1 MVFHSRVFCY
11 KFQHLGSGRKWEW
24 IFLAEIQWVAGGP
37 VERRIGFLRRTRGG
51 HIAFDSPPYGTWF
64 AANDQISL
72 RNFRCTEGAR
82 YRNDD
87 LTLLPGTVSWIKYQV
102 FLLTHPVG
110 DYNILDLITWH
121 DETWEDIKQQH
132 DMKWHEM
139 TMTWNDMTWNDMRW
153 HEVTW
158 LEINHMKLNEH
169 QWTYMTWH
177 DMTWHDMTWHDMTWH
192 DMTWHDMT
200 WHDMTW
206 HDMTWDMTWQDITWH
221 DKTWHDV
228 TWHDMNW
235 HDVLGN

>member
-110 DYNILDLITWH
+110 DYNILDL
-121 DETWEDIKQQH
+121 H
-132 DMKWHEM
+132 DMTRHEK
-139 TMTWNDMTWNDMRW
+139 TLSNNMTWNDMKWQWHEMTWHEMTWDDMRW
-153 HEVTW
+153 HD
-158 LEINHMKLNEH
+158 LK
-169 QWTYMTWH
+169 
-177 DMTWHDMTWHDMTWH
+177 
-192 DMTWHDMT
+192 
-200 WHDMTW
+200 
-206 HDMTWDMTWQDITWH
+206 
-221 DKTWHDV
+221 
-228 TWHDMNW
+228 
-235 HDVLGN
+235 